1 MVNVR
6 RAQHLFFAFL
16 GGGENVFFLIFCFS
30 IGYEP
35 QEKKKNAP
43 LRLGTVLYPLTI
55 EYVMAIRCRE
65 DNNRGITLPEK
76 LITHATIEGGTF
88 RLKHYLHD
96 GAP

>member
-35 QEKKKNAP
+35 QEKKKM
-43 LRLGTVLYPLTI
+43 RLCASARFSIL
-55 EYVMAIRCRE
+55 
-65 DNNRGITLPEK
+65 
-76 LITHATIEGGTF
+76 
-88 RLKHYLHD
+88 
-96 GAP
+96 